1 MAGRVVYEL
10 QGFVGFKAAL
20 ESASEE
26 IKKRVSV
33 AMEET
38 ALAVRDH
45 ARTSVEDGDLRRS
58 IITTRRSGS
67 LDLSWS
73 VGISDD
79 VFASRGGDR
88 VHQRPFIYGAI
99 LERGS
104 KKQGARAFMRPA
116 ADSEL
121 SRFESR
127 VHLAGLVI

>member
-1 MAGRVVYEL
+1 L
-10 QGFVGFKAAL
+10 VGFKAAL
-20 ESASEE
+20 ERATDDVR
-26 IKKRVSV
+26 KRVSL

-38 ALAVRDH
+38 AKGVQSAAQAKLK
-45 ARTSVEDGDLRRS
+45 DGDLRS
-58 IITTRRSGS
+58 AVITSKRSGA

-73 VGISDD
+73 VGISDE

-104 KKQGARAFMRPA
+104 KKQSARPFMRPA
-116 ADSEL
+116 ADTEL

-127 VHLAGLVI
+127 VNLTGLVY